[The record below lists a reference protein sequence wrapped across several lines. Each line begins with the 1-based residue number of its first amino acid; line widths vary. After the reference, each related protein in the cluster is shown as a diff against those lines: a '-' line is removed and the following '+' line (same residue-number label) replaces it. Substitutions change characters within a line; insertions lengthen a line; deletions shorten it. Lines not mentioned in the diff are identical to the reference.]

1 MESQDLATLLKSIGF
16 ALDVASP
23 FVAAVPYAGTV
34 LIIAKVGVKFALNYQ
49 SKVASDHL
57 TQELDELKKGM
68 ESLQEKA
75 SILESATATLGV
87 GVALQGILS
96 ALNLQQTGKSN
107 LKLDQVLLELQTGFT
122 ELKSIINHQGDE
134 ILKAINQVNQEIK
147 LEMHR
152 VEFVKAYGIFQSVH
166 HNQLP
171 SALITQNSKDRN
183 DKLNFIWNNLQIC
196 LAIYNN
202 KELISSPLI
211 SEKWKRLQSAWA
223 IEQTLALVDIL
234 KNDFDA
240 CIFQLN
246 HLKDKIIK
254 DCMELTESCQS
265 EEEIDFI
272 FPRINYIINHDIIL
286 IDFWKNNLKVIQNL
300 SIEDQEKLASFNV
313 TDIVSLNK
321 AQKSNALQKPS
332 PFELYQ
338 ELKAQSHFVAL
349 KDQLKFILK
358 PELRSEYESY
368 IIQKAIALNF
378 KGLAL
383 TNWKEVPDLTVANLY
398 YSFKEKKFLDLENN
412 LKFQI

>member
-1 MESQDLATLLKSIGF
+1 MESQDLAALLKSIGF

-23 FVAAVPYAGTV
+23 FVAAVPYANMV

-134 ILKAINQVNQEIK
+134 ILKAINQVGQEIK

>member
-23 FVAAVPYAGTV
+23 FVAAVPYANMV

-107 LKLDQVLLELQTGFT
+107 LKLDQVLLELKTGFT
-122 ELKSIINHQGDE
+122 DLKSIINYQGDE

>member
-23 FVAAVPYAGTV
+23 FVAAVPYANMV

-134 ILKAINQVNQEIK
+134 ILKAINQVGQEIK

-183 DKLNFIWNNLQIC
+183 GKLNFIWNNLQNC

-211 SEKWKRLQSAWA
+211 SEKWKRLQCAWA

-234 KNDFDA
+234 NNNFDA

-300 SIEDQEKLASFNV
+300 SIEAQEKLASFNV

>member
-1 MESQDLATLLKSIGF
+1 MESQDLAALLKSIGF

-23 FVAAVPYAGTV
+23 FVAAVPYANMV

-134 ILKAINQVNQEIK
+134 ILKAINQVGQEIK

-300 SIEDQEKLASFNV
+300 SIEAQEKLASFNV

>member
-23 FVAAVPYAGTV
+23 FVADVPYASTV

-122 ELKSIINHQGDE
+122 DLKSIINHQGDE
-134 ILKAINQVNQEIK
+134 ILKAINQVGQEIK

-152 VEFVKAYGIFQSVH
+152 VQFIKAYGIFQSVH
-166 HNQLP
+166 NNQLP
-171 SALITQNSKDRN
+171 SALITQNPTDRN
-183 DKLNFIWNNLQIC
+183 GKLNFIWNNLQIC
-196 LAIYNN
+196 LSIYNN

-211 SEKWKRLQSAWA
+211 SGKWNRLQCAWA

-234 KNDFDA
+234 NNNFDA

-246 HLKDKIIK
+246 HLKEKIIK
-254 DCMELTESCQS
+254 DCIELTESCQS

-272 FPRINYIINHDIIL
+272 FPRINYIINHDLIL

-321 AQKSNALQKPS
+321 AQESNALQKPS

-338 ELKAQSHFVAL
+338 ELKDKSHFVAL

-368 IIQKAIALNF
+368 IIQKAIAMDF

-398 YSFKEKKFLDLENN
+398 YSFKRQNN
-412 LKFQI
+412 A

>member
-1 MESQDLATLLKSIGF
+1 MESQDLAALLKSIGF

-321 AQKSNALQKPS
+321 AQKSNALQKRS

>member
-1 MESQDLATLLKSIGF
+1 MESQDLAALLKSIGF

-23 FVAAVPYAGTV
+23 FVAAVPYANMV

-300 SIEDQEKLASFNV
+300 SIEAQEKLASFNV

>member
-1 MESQDLATLLKSIGF
+1 MESQDLAALLKSIGF

-300 SIEDQEKLASFNV
+300 SIEAQEKLASFNV

>member
-23 FVAAVPYAGTV
+23 FVAAVPYANMV

-107 LKLDQVLLELQTGFT
+107 LKLDQVLLELKTGFT
-122 ELKSIINHQGDE
+122 DLKSIINYQGDE
-134 ILKAINQVNQEIK
+134 ILKAINQVGQEIK

-321 AQKSNALQKPS
+321 AQKSNALQKRS

-368 IIQKAIALNF
+368 IIQKVIALNF

>member
-1 MESQDLATLLKSIGF
+1 MESQDLAALLKSIGF

-134 ILKAINQVNQEIK
+134 ILKAINQVGQEIK

-321 AQKSNALQKPS
+321 TQKSNALQKRS

-412 LKFQI
+412 LKFLI

>member
-1 MESQDLATLLKSIGF
+1 MESQDLAALLKSIGF

-23 FVAAVPYAGTV
+23 FVAAVPYANMV

-321 AQKSNALQKPS
+321 AQKSNALQKRS